1 MNRPLALIEGD
12 LAFPKPQP
20 FDGLPPPFGLR
31 RQAAW
36 NPAQREPQL
45 AVKTTAQTAA
55 QQAIQDAVQRKP
67 QPARTSPFPPGVKH
81 ILFYKIPPQRTDP
94 HRFDAELAEAK
105 RYLEMGKARWRSSRS
120 DHVLAASI
128 FAGCTIALTWL
139 LVTCSMKDAEKA
151 KAVSAAPPV
160 LSAANPRGDHWK
172 PVATTAIADT
182 QTAAMAGKVPQPV
195 VAVENV
201 VPEKAAP
208 ASSAAPDHTTQ
219 VVPKQIVQVAS
230 HADDRITPSAKAAK
244 RVKVARLSGAHVS
257 ERVALSRAV
266 GPATRPSVSK
276 QPEWIARASAEGDT
290 FDKAA
295 LLNWATQQR
304 AHVTTR
310 ATVPVPGDV
319 DWNARMTQRR
329 ITDNPEAFRASGTP
343 QK

>member
-12 LAFPKPQP
+12 LAFPKPRP
-20 FDGLPPPFGLR
+20 FDGLPPPFGSR
-31 RQAAW
+31 RRVAW
-36 NPAQREPQL
+36 DAAQRQPQL
-45 AVKTTAQTAA
+45 AAQTAA

-67 QPARTSPFPPGVKH
+67 QPARTSPVPLGVKH
-81 ILFYKIPPQRTDP
+81 ILFYKTPPQRTDP

-105 RYLEMGKARWRSSRS
+105 RYLEMGKTRWRSSRS

-151 KAVSAAPPV
+151 KAVPVAPTV
-160 LSAANPRGDHWK
+160 LSVASPRGDHPK
-172 PVATTAIADT
+172 PVATAAVAET
-182 QTAAMAGKVPQPV
+182 QMTVTVEKGPQPV
-195 VAVENV
+195 AEVASV
-201 VPEKAAP
+201 AP
-208 ASSAAPDHTTQ
+208 AKVALTSPEHITQ
-219 VVPKQIVQVAS
+219 VVPRQAVQVTS
-230 HADDRITPSAKAAK
+230 HADDRGNPSAKAAK
-244 RVKVARLSGAHVS
+244 RAKAARLSEAQVN

-266 GPATRPSVSK
+266 APVTRSSVSK
-276 QPEWIARASAEGDT
+276 QPEWTARASAEEDT

-295 LLNWATQQR
+295 LLNWAAQQR

-310 ATVPVPGDV
+310 AAVPIPGDS

-329 ITDNPEAFRASGTP
+329 ITDNPEAFRAGSGTQ